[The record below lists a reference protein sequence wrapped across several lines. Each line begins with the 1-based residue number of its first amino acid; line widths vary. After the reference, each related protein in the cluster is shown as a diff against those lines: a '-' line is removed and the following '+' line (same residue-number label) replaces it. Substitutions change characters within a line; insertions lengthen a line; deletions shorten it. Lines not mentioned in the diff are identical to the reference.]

1 MDFYFSGDLDNLKDY
16 IDIES
21 LNLSREGGND
31 KTEFKF
37 FNGSTPSADDLIITV
52 DGYFDP
58 EYDIM
63 QSRFLFVVSPDENSI
78 KKAVFEAEN
87 KEAQSPFFPVDWETD
102 GKECGKEKYILSYV
116 LCFDNFKDCA
126 QMAMVLMDSIKGN
139 GFFNLDLDAFSN
151 EFGTNSRSLKTIKS
165 AGREELIE
173 NGSLKG
179 TFTVFYCN
187 KDKDAMELIYESRK
201 DFSFE
206 NSLSSCHF
214 LQLFYVN
221 DETHYK
227 CFYWF

>member
-16 IDIES
+16 IDFNSID
-21 LNLSREGGND
+21 LSSEGGYD

-37 FNGSTPSADDLIITV
+37 FNGKIPTVDDLIISV

-58 EYDIM
+58 EYDVLG
-63 QSRFLFVVSPDENSI
+63 SRFLFIVSPDANEL
-78 KKAVFEAEN
+78 KKTVLEAEE
-87 KEAQSPFFPVDWETD
+87 KEVQSPFFPMDWEAD
-102 GKECGKEKYILSYV
+102 GKEKYILSYV

-151 EFGTNSRSLKTIKS
+151 EFGTNSKSLKIIKS
-165 AGREELIE
+165 AQREELIKS
-173 NGSLKG
+173 NSLKG
-179 TFTVFYCN
+179 TLTVFYCN

-201 DFSFE
+201 EFSFE
-206 NSLSSCHF
+206 NSLSNSHF

-221 DETHYK
+221 EETYYK
-227 CFYWF
+227 CFYWC

>member
-1 MDFYFSGDLDNLKDY
+1 MDFYFSDDLDNLKDY
-16 IDIES
+16 IDFNSID
-21 LNLSREGGND
+21 LSSVGGYD

-37 FNGSTPSADDLIITV
+37 FNGKTPDTDDLIISV

-58 EYDIM
+58 EYDILG
-63 QSRFLFVVSPDENSI
+63 SRFLFVVAPDEKEL
-78 KKAVFEAEN
+78 KKALSQAEK
-87 KEAQSPFFPVDWETD
+87 KEAQLPFFPMDWEAD
-102 GKECGKEKYILSYV
+102 GKERYILSYV

-139 GFFNLDLDAFSN
+139 GFFNLDLDAFN
-151 EFGTNSRSLKTIKS
+151 DEFGTKSGSLKIIKS
-165 AGREELIE
+165 AQKEELIKD
-173 NGSLKG
+173 NSLKG

-206 NSLSSCHF
+206 NSPSNSHF

-221 DETHYK
+221 DETNYK
-227 CFYWF
+227 CFYWR

>member
-16 IDIES
+16 IDFNSID
-21 LNLSREGGND
+21 LSSEGGND

-37 FNGSTPSADDLIITV
+37 FNGKTPTVDDLIMTV

-58 EYDIM
+58 EYDVLGN
-63 QSRFLFVVSPDENSI
+63 RFLFVVSPDENKL
-78 KKAVFEAEN
+78 KKAVLEAEI
-87 KEAQSPFFPVDWETD
+87 KEAQSPFFPMDWEAD
-102 GKECGKEKYILSYV
+102 GKEKYILNYV

-126 QMAMVLMDSIKGN
+126 QMAMVLMDSINGN

-151 EFGTNSRSLKTIKS
+151 EFGTNSKFVKIIKS
-165 AGREELIE
+165 AKREELI
-173 NGSLKG
+173 NNNSLKG

-206 NSLSSCHF
+206 HSLSNSHF

-221 DETHYK
+221 EETYYK
-227 CFYWF
+227 CFYWC